1 MTKNRINDLLLIAK
15 KIGKKIAYFQGGGGN
30 ISVKI
35 DDTRMAIKAS
45 GYRLQDMTLEQ
56 GYSVVDYQRI
66 RLFLCQPKSD
76 EDTFM
81 QKINSFVIATNNRPS
96 MESGFHACLARYVI
110 HTHSIYA
117 NLLTCAKEGKQIAQQ
132 LFGNMIW
139 IDYVTPGQD
148 LTFAIK
154 RSAVGD
160 RSIFFLQNHGLVIS
174 NDSLEDTLDLHESVN
189 QQIRDF
195 FELPAKISLTRKP
208 VFDLEFI
215 KENILF
221 PDQVIYLMADKTGTK
236 AAEETLFAYNF
247 LLATMAKKKL
257 VANFISPAEKK
268 KLLNME
274 SEKYRQKIIDK

>member
-56 GYSVVDYQRI
+56 GYSVVDYQGI

-154 RSAVGD
+154 RSAAGD
-160 RSIFFLQNHGLVIS
+160 RSIIFLQNHGLVIS

-195 FELPAKISLTRKP
+195 FELPAKISSTRKS